1 MLFQTKKLERLFFFF
16 CQIYAIINAK
26 GSPSGKRKVIPDG
39 NMVYKNVWRTVEMEN
54 IWINIYDFLQ
64 RFKSLKKTII
74 FLNTNDNNMV
84 LSILWFYTYVK
95 VKYLTK
101 YKVEVS
107 RNILLYSSSC
117 TWSGKTALKY
127 GVW

>member
-54 IWINIYDFLQ
+54 IWINIYYFLQ
-64 RFKSLKKTII
+64 CFKSLKKTII